1 MPNKVVLMEAFTREF
16 RGKGFSW
23 MEKGLERYNEMYNER
38 HYGKTIA
45 VVQSS
50 GTGKSRTLAEMAK
63 RVRAAAHSLNL
74 SF

>member
-1 MPNKVVLMEAFTREF
+1 MEAFTREF

-23 MEKGLERYNEMYNER
+23 MEKGLERYNEMYNLEK

-50 GTGKSRTLAEMAK
+50 GTGKSRTMAEMAK
-63 RVRAAAHSLNL
+63 RVRAAAHSPNL